1 MKKKRKINIAKKLRI
16 NIKEKRQQEN
26 MNVEEKRKIERKER

>member
-16 NIKEKRQQEN
+16 NIKEKRQQED
-26 MNVEEKRKIERKER
+26 MKVEENRKIERKET